1 MLDFDQSLG
10 WKALEERLAVTD
22 NPRHRKLIQTVI
34 DHAKAE
40 SVGDLEGLMD
50 TLIAEPQYHFWGPR
64 GDSGPK
70 GQEGV
75 RGYYQAYVN
84 SGAAILQS
92 PKERIIVDDVSIC
105 HEGVISTL
113 LSWDL
118 AKARGYAIPEDR
130 GHYIVH
136 MRVVILWS
144 FDEDGRAFGEDSYG
158 IINPQDFEPV
168 ADEDLPAVYVDYLAS
183 IGASV

>member
-1 MLDFDQSLG
+1 
-10 WKALEERLAVTD
+10 
-22 NPRHRKLIQTVI
+22 VI

-40 SVGDLEGLMD
+40 SVGDLDGLMD
-50 TLIAEPQYHFWGPR
+50 TLVAEPQYHFWGPR

-70 GQEGV
+70 GQDGV
-75 RGYYQAYVN
+75 RGYYEAYIN
-84 SGAAILQS
+84 SGGAILSS
-92 PKERIIVDDVSIC
+92 PKERIIVDDSSVC

-130 GHYIVH
+130 GHYIVR
-136 MRVVILWS
+136 MRTVILWS
-144 FDEDGRAFGEDSYG
+144 FDEKGRAFGEDSYG
-158 IINPQDFEPV
+158 IINPHDFQAV

-183 IGASV
+183 IGAPV

>member
-1 MLDFDQSLG
+1 MLDFDQTRG
-10 WKALEERLAVTD
+10 WKALEERLAATD

-40 SVGDLEGLMD
+40 AVGDLDGLMD
-50 TLIAEPQYHFWGPR
+50 TLVAEPQYHFWGPR

-70 GQEGV
+70 GQGNV
-75 RGYYQAYVN
+75 RGYYEAYVN

-92 PKERIIVDDVSIC
+92 PKERIIVDDWSIC

-118 AKARGYAIPEDR
+118 AKAHGYAIPVEH
-130 GHYIVH
+130 GHYVVH
-136 MRVVILWS
+136 MRTVILWT
-144 FDEDGRAFGEDSYG
+144 FDDDGRAFGEDSYG
-158 IINPQDFEPV
+158 IINPHDFEPV

-183 IGASV
+183 IAAHA

>member
-1 MLDFDQSLG
+1 MLDFDQTLG
-10 WKALEERLAVTD
+10 WKALEERLAATD

-50 TLIAEPQYHFWGPR
+50 TLVAEPQYHFWGPR

-70 GQEGV
+70 GQDGV
-75 RGYYQAYVN
+75 RGYYEAYIN
-84 SGAAILQS
+84 SGGAILSS
-92 PKERIIVDDVSIC
+92 PKERIIVDDLSVC

-118 AKARGYAIPEDR
+118 AKARGYAIPTES
-130 GHYIVH
+130 GHYIVR
-136 MRVVILWS
+136 MRTVILWS

-158 IINPQDFEPV
+158 IINPHEFEPV

-183 IGASV
+183 IGAPA